1 MKKIFLIT
9 TLMMSLTAFAN
20 EEGAI
25 EAHGNPEDEQK
36 CFKEI
41 RALNCGK
48 PENHSAFVACVDTNI
63 EKLTPACQVFH
74 KDEVER
80 MKGHTH

>member
-1 MKKIFLIT
+1 MKKIILIM
-9 TLMMSLTAFAN
+9 TLMLSLGAYAD

-41 RALNCGK
+41 RALACGR
-48 PENHSAFVACVDTNI
+48 PENHATFVSCVDANI
-63 EKLTPACQVFH
+63 KKLTPACQVFH
-74 KDEVER
+74 KDEVKR
-80 MKGHTH
+80 MKGHSH